1 MDEDSILKTIKKLL
15 GLPEDYDA
23 FDQDLIIHINS
34 VFSTLD
40 QIGVGPANGF
50 YISDETA
57 TWDHFFNEDLPVHH
71 IKTYVYLKV
80 RLVFD
85 PPATSFAI
93 NAMENQAKELEWRLS
108 LMGDLFKPVLVIVV
122 PDATSDE

>member
-57 TWDHFFNEDLPVHH
+57 TWDHFFNEDLPVHN

-93 NAMENQAKELEWRLS
+93 TAIENQAKELEWRLS
-108 LMGDLFKPVLVIVV
+108 LMGDLFKPVLVVVV